1 MWYTLYN
8 SQAKVF
14 RAIGEQWKAA
24 SSLWDNAYAKMA
36 LPITAR
42 RAGALAESMHR
53 MFKEYPKPEFG
64 IQSIFLDES
73 TAVGVEQETVV
84 DLPFARLLRFRK
96 TGTTPTKHMSDC
108 FIVAPLSGHYA
119 TLLRDTVKGMLVHSD
134 NVFITDWKNVRDVPL
149 SEGLFHL
156 ATYVHTIE
164 QFMDHIGHR
173 VHVMA
178 VCQPVVPVLMSASRR
193 HAHPMRPLSMTLIG
207 GPIDARKSPTLV
219 NNYATEHDLNWFK
232 QRVIDYVPFGYP
244 GAGRRVYPG
253 FLQHFGFVAMNP
265 KRHEKAYQDFYKD
278 LLKGDNSSAQKH
290 RAFYDEYNAVLDL
303 DAAYYIET
311 IEEVFQKFTLAK
323 GEMVMEG
330 QPIVPSRIHD
340 IALLTI
346 EGEKDDI
353 AGIGQTRAAQ
363 DLCTGLP
370 EKLKR
375 HWEVPEVGHY
385 GVFSGSTFRRKV
397 APEIAAWQR
406 SITPGASGK
415 SVADAVRSLPR
426 PEAAWPG
433 LEIDAESGE
442 AEAFN
447 FPHGARIVRARAVEN
462 FAETD
467 PRPASPE
474 PENAAFWT
482 DGPKRPVFD
491 AASQALIEAL
501 PLAPTLKAAFADDG
515 RVDEH
520 FVFISVK
527 NEEGGTPVPEA
538 EKLIKF
544 MGGKVIRSIAG
555 NLLVNASDALAKS
568 IHQALVGWKYY
579 PEYKVARPGPVRAI
593 LAKKAPKS
601 MSKTLPVKTG
611 KTQTQQAPTRP
622 AVKTRK
628 SVATPAKKAAAKA
641 KSAVKGAKA

>member
-73 TAVGVEQETVV
+73 TAVGVEQETIL
-84 DLPFARLLRFRK
+84 DAPFARLLRFRK
-96 TGTTPTKHMSDC
+96 TGTTPTKHMSDVL
-108 FIVAPLSGHYA
+108 IVAPLSGHYA

-134 NVFITDWKNVRDVPL
+134 NVYITDWKNVRDVPL

-156 ATYVHTIE
+156 AAYVHTIE
-164 QFMDHIGHR
+164 RFMDHIGHR

-178 VCQPVVPVLMSASRR
+178 VCQPVVPVMMSASRR

-265 KRHEKAYQDFYKD
+265 KRHEKAYQDFYQD

-330 QPIVPSRIHD
+330 QLIVPSRIQD

-353 AGIGQTRAAQ
+353 AGIGQTQAAQ
-363 DLCTGLP
+363 DLCSGLP
-370 EKLKR
+370 DKLKR

-406 SITPGASGK
+406 SVTPGVSGK
-415 SVADAVRSLPR
+415 SVADVVRSLPK
-426 PEAAWPG
+426 PESAWPG
-433 LEIDAESGE
+433 LDVDAGGD
-442 AEAFN
+442 ADAFD
-447 FPHGARIVRARAVEN
+447 FPHAPRIVRARAVEN
-462 FAETD
+462 FAQTD

-474 PENAAFWT
+474 PESAQFWAT
-482 DGPKRPVFD
+482 GPEKK
-491 AASQALIEAL
+491 Q
-501 PLAPTLKAAFADDG
+501 TGKNDG
-515 RVDEH
+515 RVEEH

-527 NEEGGTPVPEA
+527 SEEGGTTVPEA
-538 EKLIKF
+538 ERLIKA

-568 IHQALVGWKYY
+568 IHQTLVGWKYY
-579 PEYKVARPGPVRAI
+579 PEYKVARPGPVRAV

-601 MSKTLPVKTG
+601 MTRPLPVKTG
-611 KTQTQQAPTRP
+611 KTQTQQAPKRP
-622 AVKTRK
+622 STKTRK
-628 SVATPAKKAAAKA
+628 SVATPAKKAASKGTKA
-641 KSAVKGAKA
+641 